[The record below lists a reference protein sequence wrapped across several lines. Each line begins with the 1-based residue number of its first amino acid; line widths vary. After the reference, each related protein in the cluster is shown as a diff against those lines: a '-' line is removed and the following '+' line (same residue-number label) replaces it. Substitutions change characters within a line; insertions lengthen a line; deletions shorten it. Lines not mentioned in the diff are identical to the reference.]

1 MPALS
6 PLAKRVIP
14 LLDLTNVDDDC
25 TAAVARALCE
35 KALASPA
42 APAAVCL
49 RPAFVGMAKA
59 LLAGSGIR
67 LATVINFPDAVVTP
81 EQAGRMCDQSLL
93 SEATRKAVAE
103 GADEIDLVF
112 AWRAFLDG
120 DRDGPRQAV
129 EAVRAA
135 CGSAVLKV
143 ILESGAYPDTASLR
157 AACDLVIDAGADFL
171 KTSTTRLA
179 PAATPEAVAVLC
191 EASRAVGKLVGVK
204 VSGGVRTP
212 EQAQHYLDIIA
223 DHMGLNWIETDHV
236 RIGASKL
243 LDALLGVPV
252 PETVGY

>member
-6 PLAKRVIP
+6 PLAKRAIP
-14 LLDLTNVDDDC
+14 LLDLTNVEDDC

-35 KALASPA
+35 KALSSPA

-49 RPAFVGMAKA
+49 RPAFLGMAKA

-67 LATVINFPDAVVTP
+67 LATVVNFPDATLTS
-81 EQAGRMCDQSLL
+81 EQAGRRCDPVLL
-93 SEATRKAVAE
+93 SEATRQALAD

-120 DRDGPRQAV
+120 DRDSPRQAV

-135 CGSAVLKV
+135 CGPAVLKV
-143 ILESGAYPDTASLR
+143 ILESGAYPDPASLR

-171 KTSTTRLA
+171 KTSTTRLS

-191 EASRAVGKLVGVK
+191 QASRAVGKLVGVK

-223 DHMGLNWIETDHV
+223 DHMGLNWIEAAHV

-243 LDALLGVPV
+243 LEALLGLPV